1 MTKAKINCKSQGGE
15 IYMRTL
21 KTIALTL
28 IVIGA
33 LNWGLIAFFQFDLVA
48 AIFGGQ
54 DAFLS
59 RLVYGLVGLSGLY
72 YLVSLFNPM
81 EAAMDPET
89 DKDKSPGKLNY
100 GTEFGEETGITNPA
114 AAIPGE
120 SKETINPPKDKE

>member
-1 MTKAKINCKSQGGE
+1 
-15 IYMRTL
+15 MRIL

-28 IVIGA
+28 IIIGA

-72 YLVSLFNPM
+72 YLVSLFNPT
-81 EAAMDPET
+81 EAALDPET
-89 DKDKSPGKLNY
+89 DKDKRRPGKLNY
-100 GTEFGEETGITNPA
+100 GTEFGEDTEITNRTAGIKEDSEVTIDP
-114 AAIPGE
+114 
-120 SKETINPPKDKE
+120 SKDRE